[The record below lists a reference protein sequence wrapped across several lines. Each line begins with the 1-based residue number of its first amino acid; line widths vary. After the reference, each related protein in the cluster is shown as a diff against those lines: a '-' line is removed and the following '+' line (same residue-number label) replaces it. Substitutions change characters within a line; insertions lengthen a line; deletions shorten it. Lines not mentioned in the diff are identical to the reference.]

1 MNRIQRDSGVEKNP
15 LPTVSSS
22 PIEQANS
29 NMGTARALA
38 VAVQFGVFTRI
49 AEGRKTVAQIAHEA
63 KASERGM
70 QRLLNVLVSLN
81 FLTRLGDTYELA
93 PVASEYLV
101 RGKPFYLGLLME
113 GDWLW
118 ESWGRLFET
127 VRTGTPF
134 RHVDEATEE
143 ATRFFKALIP
153 TLHVVN
159 LPGARRAASLLLSKG
174 VPAEG
179 LHVLDIA
186 CGSAVWSI
194 AITEAA
200 GASTRVVAQD
210 LANVLELTRKYLRLH
225 GVEDQY
231 EFLPGDQ
238 RKLEFGANRFDLAMI
253 ARYLHELGAEAACDL
268 FRRVF
273 IALKPGG
280 RIAVADWMPNN
291 ERTGPPGPLLYALRM
306 LLHTHEGDA
315 HTAEDYMRWLGSVGF
330 TEIELTPDICA
341 DVPLIT
347 GTKPLD
353 LSR

>member
-1 MNRIQRDSGVEKNP
+1 MNANQRDSGVEKNP
-15 LPTVSSS
+15 LPSVSYS
-22 PIEQANS
+22 PIDQAYS
-29 NMGTARALA
+29 NLGSARALA
-38 VAVQFGVFTRI
+38 VAVQFGVFTHI
-49 AEGRKTVAQIAHEA
+49 AEGKRTVAQIAHDA

-70 QRLLNVLVSLN
+70 QRLLNVLVSLH
-81 FLTRLGDTYELA
+81 FLTKLGDTYELT

-101 RGKPFYLGLLME
+101 RGKPFYVGLLME

-134 RHVDEATEE
+134 RHVDEPTEE

-159 LPGARRAASLLLSKG
+159 LPGARCAASLLLRGGAPS
-174 VPAEG
+174 ED
-179 LHVLDIA
+179 LQVLDIA

-194 AITEAA
+194 ALAEAA
-200 GASTRVVAQD
+200 GSSTQVIAQD
-210 LANVLELTRKYLRLH
+210 LPNVLELTRKYLRLH
-225 GVEDQY
+225 GVENQY

-238 RKLEFGANRFDLAMI
+238 RKLDFGANRFDLAII

-280 RIAVADWMPNN
+280 RIAVADWMPND

-306 LLHTHEGDA
+306 LLHTHDGDA
-315 HTAEDYMRWLGSVGF
+315 HTGEDYVRWLGNVGF
-330 TEIELTPDICA
+330 TEIELTPDIGA

-347 GTKPLD
+347 GTKP
-353 LSR
+353 